1 MPRLWR
7 SSWGISVS
15 GLERGH
21 QRCQAAAPPHC
32 CQRVGHTAPPS
43 TPLRGV
49 FPVLP
54 LGGCMTSHSKELTG
68 WGVVLYPA
76 RSVFSGHRKGP
87 FFSST
92 PRSAYGSCEKAVRPV
107 LSPVLFQALLQEL
120 VSQQGRAG
128 CPNLRH
134 GAGFFAVVFTECS
147 EMGPSGSVTFSS
159 DLQTPRAGKY
169 LLLHQVTE
177 LFPAVT
183 GSKTAQEKTVL
194 LLQSFPFHQ
203 IHQLKHAT

>member
-1 MPRLWR
+1 MPSCSTTTLLSEGWTHCSSFHPSAWRVPSAAFGRLHDEPQQGTNR
-7 SSWGISVS
+7 LGSSPLSCQVCF
-15 GLERGH
+15 
-21 QRCQAAAPPHC
+21 QRAQ
-32 CQRVGHTAPPS
+32 
-43 TPLRGV
+43 
-49 FPVLP
+49 
-54 LGGCMTSHSKELTG
+54 
-68 WGVVLYPA
+68 
-76 RSVFSGHRKGP
+76 KGP

-203 IHQLKHAT
+203 IHQPKHAT